1 MSGPLRDDV
10 PDKEEF
16 SRAFKGLSFAE
27 RREILRAANKG
38 QTSDDPRK
46 AALIASY
53 AERRLRDWWTPLVG
67 AAAIIGGFIVLSNVF
82 SLDITWAGA
91 IGGALGYLFVM
102 LIQRPRHKA
111 ALAKSR
117 EVLGRG
123 GGHK

>member
-1 MSGPLRDDV
+1 MSEPRREDV
-10 PDKEEF
+10 PDKKEF
-16 SRAFKGLSFAE
+16 TRAFKGLSFAE

-53 AERRLRDWWTPLVG
+53 AERRLKDWWTPLVG
-67 AAAIIGGFIVLSNVF
+67 AVVIIGGFIVLSNVF

-91 IGGALGYLFVM
+91 IGGALVYLFIM

-111 ALAKSR
+111 ALAK
-117 EVLGRG
+117 
-123 GGHK
+123 